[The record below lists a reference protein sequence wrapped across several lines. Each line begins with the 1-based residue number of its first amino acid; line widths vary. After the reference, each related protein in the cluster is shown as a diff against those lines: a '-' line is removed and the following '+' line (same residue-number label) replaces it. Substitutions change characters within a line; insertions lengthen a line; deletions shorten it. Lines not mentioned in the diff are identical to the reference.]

1 MRRVR
6 HGLVMV
12 AGEPGSVPAA
22 AHSVLCL
29 QMPSLAVCK
38 TLGAHARIQAFRRM
52 RARFLNERAGPGAGR
67 LEERR

>member
-29 QMPSLAVCK
+29 QMPSLTVCK